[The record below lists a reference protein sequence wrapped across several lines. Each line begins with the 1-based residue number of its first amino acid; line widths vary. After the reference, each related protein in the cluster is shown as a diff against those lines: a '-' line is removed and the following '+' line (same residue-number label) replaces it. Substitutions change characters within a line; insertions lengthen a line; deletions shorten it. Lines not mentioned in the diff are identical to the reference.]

1 MVDSERMKKLEGI
14 RSQGVNPYPERFDKV
29 DSVAAARAKK
39 IDKDTVVT
47 AGRIRGIKSMGK
59 LTFADL
65 RDQTGKIQISF
76 SESVLGKEQYDL
88 FRNHIDNGDILGVKG
103 RLFNTE
109 KGELTIAVSKFQ
121 LLGKALR
128 DMPEKWHGLQDLE
141 TRWRQRY
148 IDLIANDE
156 TRDRFM
162 KRSQI
167 VQAVREYLI
176 RNGFIEVETPI
187 LQHQISGANAKP
199 FITHHNALDID
210 VVLRIAPETFL
221 KRLVVGGYE
230 RVFEIGKDFRNEDI
244 DPQHLQEFT
253 MLEYYAAYWNYQDN
267 MSFIQAMVQ
276 EVVGKIYNG
285 GLKVRYGDVELDF
298 SGEWPVYVYR
308 DVILRDCGIDIDKFT
323 TYDALNAEIRK
334 RGIEIDYEE
343 GMGWGKLVD
352 KLYKKVTRPKLIQP
366 CFLVNHP
373 TELVPL
379 ARANDQNPK
388 RLDMFQVVVSGF
400 EISKAY
406 SELVDPIEQRRRF
419 EDQAA
424 MKRKGDEEMLDVDED
439 YLRAMEYGMPPVSGV
454 GIGIDRLVALLT
466 DAPNLR
472 DVIFFPLMR
481 QENIL

>member
-1 MVDSERMKKLEGI
+1 
-14 RSQGVNPYPERFDKV
+14 
-29 DSVAAARAKK
+29 
-39 IDKDTVVT
+39 
-47 AGRIRGIKSMGK
+47 
-59 LTFADL
+59 
-65 RDQTGKIQISF
+65 
-76 SESVLGKEQYDL
+76 
-88 FRNHIDNGDILGVKG
+88 
-103 RLFNTE
+103 
-109 KGELTIAVSKFQ
+109 
-121 LLGKALR
+121 
-128 DMPEKWHGLQDLE
+128 
-141 TRWRQRY
+141 
-148 IDLIANDE
+148 
-156 TRDRFM
+156 
-162 KRSQI
+162 
-167 VQAVREYLI
+167 
-176 RNGFIEVETPI
+176 
-187 LQHQISGANAKP
+187 
-199 FITHHNALDID
+199 
-210 VVLRIAPETFL
+210 
-221 KRLVVGGYE
+221 
-230 RVFEIGKDFRNEDI
+230 
-244 DPQHLQEFT
+244 

-285 GLKVRYGDVELDF
+285 SLKVRYGDVELDF

-308 DVILRDCGIDIDKFT
+308 DVVLRDCGIDIDKFT

-366 CFLVNHP
+366 CFLVNQP

-379 ARANDQNPK
+379 ARASDQNPK